1 MRINPKTN
9 KVEFI
14 ILIALLMA
22 LNAVAIDIMLP
33 ALPIIGA
40 ELGAASANDQQF
52 VLTLYLAGFGISQLF
67 YGPLSDSIGRRPT
80 VFIGI
85 VLFMIPVAAAPW
97 APDFT
102 WLLALR
108 FIQGLGAGASRVIAM
123 AIVRD
128 SFEGRAMAQIMS
140 FIMMIFMA
148 MPIIAPSLGQAI
160 ILVTTWHFTFLFMAM
175 MAIITLTWAYFRLP
189 ETLPDAQRSPFSFKP
204 IMRNFGL
211 VLRTKYSIALT
222 FANMFLLG
230 TLLGFLGIS
239 PLIYLD
245 IYNLGPIYPLMIA
258 LTASNLAI
266 ASLINARIVV
276 KFGPERIAFIANC
289 GFVILASIWAIAA
302 WQMTTLPLWLFVG
315 LHQPIMLCFGFAGTN
330 QITAAMQPLG
340 KVAGTASS
348 TIGFFQTAGGALVG
362 ASIGYFYDGSIL
374 PVCLGFVVCGLL
386 SLALMQLAKS
396 APQPKQSAAQAK

>member
-1 MRINPKTN
+1 MRINPKIH

-14 ILIALLMA
+14 VLVALLMA

-40 ELGAASANDQQF
+40 ELGAASENDQQF

-80 VFIGI
+80 VLIGI
-85 VLFMIPVAAAPW
+85 VIFMIPVTAAPW
-97 APDFT
+97 APDFSS
-102 WLLALR
+102 LLILR
-108 FIQGLGAGASRVIAM
+108 FMQGLGAGASRVIAM

-140 FIMMIFMA
+140 LIMMIFMA

-160 ILVTTWHFTFLFMAM
+160 IIVTTWHFTFLFMAVM
-175 MAIITLTWAYFRLP
+175 SIATLVWTYFRLP
-189 ETLPDAQRSPFSFKP
+189 ETLPIAQRSPFSFKP
-204 IMRNFGL
+204 IMSNFGL
-211 VLRTKYSIALT
+211 VLRTKSSIALT
-222 FANMFLLG
+222 LANMFLLG

-258 LTASNLAI
+258 LTASSLAV
-266 ASLINARIVV
+266 ASLVNSRLVI
-276 KFGPERIAFIANC
+276 KFGPERIAFVANC
-289 GFVILASIWAIAA
+289 GFVTLASIWSIAA
-302 WQMTTLPLWLFVG
+302 WQMGTIPLWLFVG

-330 QITAAMQPLG
+330 QVTAAMQPLG

-348 TIGFFQTAGGALVG
+348 TIGFFQTAGGAVVG
-362 ASIGYFYDGSIL
+362 ATIGYFYDGSIL
-374 PVCLGFVVCGLL
+374 PICLGFVVCGLL
-386 SLALMQLAKS
+386 SLALMQVAKT
-396 APQPKQSAAQAK
+396 APQHTKDAAQAK